1 MDIQMILSALPGKP
15 MGNAKPTVNTAEGH
29 FALALAS
36 AGRPQPNESVELPT
50 QRPTLPPTMAAQQT
64 MLQALGGHDPDFVAD
79 VLDMPAAPLPDS
91 LSLSEI
97 MGRLALIDD
106 NPQAEARPLTDIAAP
121 QATAVEQAAKPTTR
135 AETLLAA
142 ADALRQTTGD
152 ATRTLATPP
161 AGTTETA
168 LNTTQPLP
176 QQSSRGVAEATPHAA
191 LLAQLEPGAA
201 ERPLRAAEF
210 ARSADMSPQSNA
222 GALRGMAAEALR
234 PASIEL
240 TSSSQQA
247 TTQPTGTAPLAMPS
261 QAMPAQA
268 MPAQAM
274 PAQTMPAQ
282 ASLPSPVQSQVWPG
296 QLGQQLVQF
305 ARHGGEQRI
314 EMKLN
319 PAELGPLSVTLKM
332 TEHGAQAQFLSAHA
346 QVRQVLEQAIPQL
359 REALAEQGIS
369 LGETSVGDQ
378 RQQEGEAFANQ
389 EGQRSSATNGGEE
402 TRTSAAEIDMAENT
416 TGISLDGRVNLYA

>member
-15 MGNAKPTVNTAEGH
+15 MGNAKPIVSTADGH

-50 QRPTLPPTMAAQQT
+50 QRPTLPPTMAARQT
-64 MLQALGGHDPDFVAD
+64 MLQALNDHDPDFVAD
-79 VLDMPAAPLPDS
+79 VLDMPAVPLPES

-97 MGRLALIDD
+97 MERLALIDD

-121 QATAVEQAAKPTTR
+121 QATAAEQAAKPTTR

-142 ADALRQTTGD
+142 ADALRQATGD
-152 ATRTLATPP
+152 ATRTLGTPP
-161 AGTTETA
+161 AGSAETA

-176 QQSSRGVAEATPHAA
+176 QQASRGVAEATPHAA

-201 ERPLRAAEF
+201 ERPLRVAEF

-222 GALRGMAAEALR
+222 GELRGMAAEVLR

-240 TSSSQQA
+240 TSSSLQA
-247 TTQPTGTAPLAMPS
+247 TTQPTGTAPQAMPS
-261 QAMPAQA
+261 
-268 MPAQAM
+268 QAM

-346 QVRQVLEQAIPQL
+346 QIRQVLEQAIPQL

-378 RQQEGEAFANQ
+378 RQQEGQAFANQ
-389 EGQRSSATNGGEE
+389 EGQRDSVINGGEE
-402 TRTSAAEIDMAENT
+402 TLTSAAEIDMAENT